1 MALDVGVTRRR
12 VIALLLIAVGLF
24 AAVAGARTWVR
35 YADEQ
40 SRGESLLARAEQ
52 ALAQGDPAESES
64 LARGARYALDDARQ
78 ILAVAPVFTLVAVLL
93 VGGGALLYRRA
104 THRPR
109 PRVLDDP
116 RAPARRSGRG
126 TPPAPRPPD
135 PPTPS

>member
-1 MALDVGVTRRR
+1 M
-12 VIALLLIAVGLF
+12 IALLLIAAGLF
-24 AAVAGARTWVR
+24 TAVAASRSWVR
-35 YADEQ
+35 QADER
-40 SRGESLLARAEQ
+40 SRARSLLARAAEPQ
-52 ALAQGDPAESES
+52 PPDAPVSARTLTTFAEHALAD
-64 LARGARYALDDARQ
+64 ARGILMVAAL
-78 ILAVAPVFTLVAVLL
+78 LTLVAVLL